1 MMAKSVLIVEDNE
14 HQRNIY
20 ASILR
25 FSGYEVVEAASG
37 ADAIE
42 KAASA
47 QPHLILLDLA
57 LTDMTGIDV
66 ARSVKRNQR
75 SAHIP
80 IIVCSAF
87 STGEEKEDSLS
98 AGVVDYL
105 RKPISSQVLKAKIEK
120 FILP

>member
-1 MMAKSVLIVEDNE
+1 MPKSVLIVEDNE

-25 FSGYEVVEAASG
+25 LSGYEIVEAENG

-42 KAASA
+42 KAASD
-47 QPHLILLDLA
+47 QPHLILLDLV
-57 LTDMTGIDV
+57 LPDMNGIEV
-66 ARSVKRNQR
+66 ARSIKRNQR

-80 IIVCSAF
+80 IIGCSAF
-87 STGEEKEDSLS
+87 SIGAEREDSLA
-98 AGVVDYL
+98 AGMVDYL

>member
-1 MMAKSVLIVEDNE
+1 MRKSVLIVDDNE
-14 HQRNIY
+14 YLREIFS
-20 ASILR
+20 SILR
-25 FSGYEVVEAASG
+25 FSGYEIVEAESG
-37 ADAIE
+37 AEAIE
-42 KAASA
+42 KAAA
-47 QPHLILLDLA
+47 AKPHLILLDLA
-57 LTDMTGIDV
+57 LPDMNGIDV
-66 ARSVKRNQR
+66 ARSIKRNQR

-105 RKPISSQVLKAKIEK
+105 QKPISSQVLKAKIEK